1 MRKETLFCTNFMPL
15 NKIAIEEEEK
25 ITHMYTLEHTPIH
38 THIYKSLQS
47 GKRKINV
54 RKSNESAMCHAWSTL
69 NSAKGKVKRK
79 QMLKSSLG
87 SSEWKWSEIEKK
99 TKAAKCIRHY
109 LLSSIEGKKKIEI
122 QKKRMKKRNNLYQR
136 KLIP

>member
-54 RKSNESAMCHAWSTL
+54 RKSNESAMCHA
-69 NSAKGKVKRK
+69 
-79 QMLKSSLG
+79 
-87 SSEWKWSEIEKK
+87 
-99 TKAAKCIRHY
+99 
-109 LLSSIEGKKKIEI
+109 
-122 QKKRMKKRNNLYQR
+122 
-136 KLIP
+136 